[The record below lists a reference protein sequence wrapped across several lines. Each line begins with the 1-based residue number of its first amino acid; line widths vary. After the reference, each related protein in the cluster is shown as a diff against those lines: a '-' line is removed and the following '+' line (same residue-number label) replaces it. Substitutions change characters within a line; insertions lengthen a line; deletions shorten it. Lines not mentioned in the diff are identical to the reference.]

1 VLNVVTGASGFIGHH
16 VARVLCARG
25 ENVRVILR
33 KTSRREHL
41 AGLPVEIVE
50 GDLGEPASLAR
61 ALAGASRL
69 YHVAAAY
76 TFGARDPAY
85 IYADNVEGTRN
96 VLQAAADARVERI
109 VYTST
114 VGALATSTRD
124 SMSDETTPVSQRDI
138 VSHYKV
144 SKYLAQQVA
153 EEFAAGGLDVVIV
166 NPSAPVGP
174 GDAKPTPTGK
184 MIVDFLKGKMPAY
197 VDTGLNLIAVEDV
210 AEGHR
215 LAALN
220 GKRGEKYILGHENMH
235 LREILEML
243 ALVSGRKAPRVQIPH
258 AVAYAA
264 AACSEVKARLTGG
277 SPQIALESVRMA
289 RKFNFVDASKAVREL
304 GLPQTSIEAA
314 LKRAVDWFRANG
326 YAP

>member
-1 VLNVVTGASGFIGHH
+1 VLHVVTGASGFVGYH
-16 VARVLCARG
+16 VAKVLCARG
-25 ENVRVILR
+25 ERVRVLVR

-41 AGLPVEIVE
+41 AGLPLEIVE
-50 GDLGEPASLAR
+50 GDLRDPASLVR
-61 ALAGASRL
+61 AFAGATRL

-76 TFGARDPAY
+76 TFGARDPAH

-114 VGALATSTRD
+114 VGALATSKKD
-124 SMSDETTPVSQRDI
+124 SVSDETAPVSKSDMI
-138 VSHYKV
+138 GHYKV
-144 SKYLAQQVA
+144 SKFMAQEVA
-153 EEFAAGGLDVVIV
+153 EEFAARGLDVVIV

-174 GDAKPTPTGK
+174 DDAKPTPTGK

-215 LAALN
+215 LAALK
-220 GKRGEKYILGHENMH
+220 GKRGEKYILGHRNMH

-243 ALVSGRKAPRVQIPH
+243 ARVSGRKAPRIRVPH
-258 AVAYAA
+258 ALAYAA
-264 AACSEVKARLTGG
+264 AACSEAKARITGG
-277 SPQIALESVRMA
+277 VPDVPMESVRLAQHFMY
-289 RKFNFVDASKAVREL
+289 FDSSKAVREL
-304 GLPQTSIEAA
+304 GLPQTSVEDA
-314 LKRAVDWFRANG
+314 LARAVRWFRAHG
-326 YAP
+326 FAP

>member
-1 VLNVVTGASGFIGHH
+1 
-16 VARVLCARG
+16 LCARG